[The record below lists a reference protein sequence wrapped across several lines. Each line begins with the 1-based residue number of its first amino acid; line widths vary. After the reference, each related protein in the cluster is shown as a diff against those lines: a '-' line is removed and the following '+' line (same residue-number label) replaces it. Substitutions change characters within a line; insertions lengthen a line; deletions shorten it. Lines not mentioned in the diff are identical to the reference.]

1 MGSYHKICPTTMLKK
16 ILALPWERF
25 SIVNTQKLYQR
36 HTQPNKRWAKSRMN
50 LIIIRVCL
58 SLSSEKGRVYVT
70 RWAFG
75 CCWEE
80 EEGGNGWLLRGHQDC
95 IKCMHATVV
104 MFGCAYHQVLQVIL
118 WSLGCEMWLGWSTQ
132 DQRDQGKATFF

>member
-1 MGSYHKICPTTMLKK
+1 M
-16 ILALPWERF
+16 
-25 SIVNTQKLYQR
+25 
-36 HTQPNKRWAKSRMN
+36 TQPNKRWAKSRMN

-118 WSLGCEMWLGWSTQ
+118 WSLGCEMWLGWST
-132 DQRDQGKATFF
+132 RIKGIKAKLHFFNQGEGGACAPLKDMNLILKFLKIKNNGN